1 MVEKDIIITFE
12 TLYDLLR
19 REKTRQEIQ
28 KLDENFYKDLAKY
41 ISEKRDILGSQK
53 QKQSVFTEQ
62 EIKKTQNQIDSILK
76 IIREL
81 YEIRENKIIQMA
93 LINSRTKSENNTV
106 INLVP
111 EEEGFYELVIKGLNQ
126 FRSNILH
133 SVQNSNPP
141 TMIKKE
147 EPKDIKR
154 DEKPQNIKFIRFT
167 ETVPKFVGSDLQ
179 VYGPFEKE
187 DVASLPTN
195 IVSLLIKNNRA
206 EEI

>member
-1 MVEKDIIITFE
+1 MAETDIMITFE

-41 ISEKRDILGSQK
+41 ISEKKDILESQK
-53 QKQSVFTEQ
+53 QKESVFTQQ

-81 YEIRENKIIQMA
+81 YEIRENKIIQVA
-93 LINSRTKSENNTV
+93 LINSRTKSENETV
-106 INLVP
+106 TNLVP
-111 EEEGFYELVIKGLNQ
+111 EEEDFYKLVIQGLNQ

-141 TMIKKE
+141 TIIKKE

-154 DEKPQNIKFIRFT
+154 DEKPQNIKFIRFI

-187 DVASLPTN
+187 DVANLPINVVT
-195 IVSLLIKNNRA
+195 LLIKNNRA